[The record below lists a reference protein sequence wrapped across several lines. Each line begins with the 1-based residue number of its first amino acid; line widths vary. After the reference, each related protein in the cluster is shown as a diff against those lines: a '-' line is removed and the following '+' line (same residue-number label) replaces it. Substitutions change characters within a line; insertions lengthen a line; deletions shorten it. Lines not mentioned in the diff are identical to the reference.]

1 MTLRYLG
8 YVIPHADRR
17 WICYAQAYVPS
28 KLMAFC
34 LQPEVLVAGGI
45 FAIALLLEW
54 VLRAQKELN
63 EGLD

>member
-1 MTLRYLG
+1 MDIFYTQT
-8 YVIPHADRR
+8 
-17 WICYAQAYVPS
+17 CVPS

-54 VLRAQKELN
+54 VLLAQKELN
-63 EGLD
+63 EGLDWLIRFC